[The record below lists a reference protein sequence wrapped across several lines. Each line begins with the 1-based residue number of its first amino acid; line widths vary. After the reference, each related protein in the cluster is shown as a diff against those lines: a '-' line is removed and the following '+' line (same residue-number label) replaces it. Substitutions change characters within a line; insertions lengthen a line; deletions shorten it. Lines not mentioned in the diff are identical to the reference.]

1 MKLEGGWKADISA
14 GASASLVALP
24 VAIGGGI
31 LATASLGPEYASIG
45 VKAGLICAVIAA
57 LVTALSGSSKYL
69 IGGPSAATSI
79 VLSAGVAQ
87 IIGGEGASLSRI
99 MLLML
104 LIVALSGAVLVIAG
118 ALRWGSFIKFIPRP
132 VTAGFVNGIALL
144 VAYSQ
149 IGSALG
155 VSGRINLFEV
165 FAQIQPGA
173 IAVTLVTVLTC
184 NYSPRLRLPIPPAFA
199 GMAAGFALHFGI
211 ERVFGSRVG
220 PVLGILP
227 SLWGMPDWLSADLT
241 GSFGS
246 LPWGQVIA
254 AAALLCIM
262 GAVQTLMT
270 GVALDSLSQTRHD
283 SNRELIGFGLG
294 NIVASLFGGVA
305 SSANVGRAIA
315 NFQGGATSRRAA
327 FVNGLTMLFIIVAVS
342 PWISLVPMAVMAG
355 ILIHSSIV
363 MIDQWSVEQFKRW
376 HKGHERGEVRENV
389 IVIAVMTIGMLWMSP
404 VVAVGVGVILTMGL
418 FLKRMSKSFVRSS
431 YTCENKRSLKV
442 RSGTLESLLE
452 KEGRKIHVIVL
463 EGALFF
469 GTADRLRALVESHH
483 KAASFVILDCRRVR
497 DWDATGVQ
505 IIGQMYRALNLQGC
519 QLLLAHVTGK
529 KRTEQALRAYGLHD
543 TLPTK
548 HLFADTDRALEYA
561 EDLLLADSVSG
572 EDAAAWHHA
581 QLNNTVLL
589 SGLSQADQ
597 GILSTYFET
606 LSIPAGDVLFRTG
619 DKGDQLYVLLEGEI
633 SLGLPIDGQSHL
645 RRLST
650 ITPGVVFG
658 EMALL
663 DAQPRSAHALA
674 DRVSVLKALSRS
686 NFAKLREQHPSLF
699 AKMLQNIAHEMSL
712 RLRLTNQQLRALED

>member
-1 MKLEGGWKADISA
+1 MKLEGGWKSDISA
-14 GASASLVALP
+14 GASAALVALP

-79 VLSAGVAQ
+79 VLSAGIAQ

-104 LIVALSGAVLVIAG
+104 LIVVLSGGVLVIAG

-149 IGSALG
+149 IGSSLG
-155 VSGRINLFEV
+155 IAGRISFFEV
-165 FAQIQPGA
+165 FGQIQLGA
-173 IAVTLVTVLTC
+173 IVVTLATVLTC
-184 NYSPRLRLPIPPAFA
+184 IYASRLRLPIPPAFA

-211 ERVFGSRVG
+211 ERVFGGGVG
-220 PVLGILP
+220 SVLGTLP
-227 SLWGMPDWLSADLT
+227 SLWGMPDWVSADLT
-241 GSFGS
+241 GSFGN

-294 NIVASLFGGVA
+294 NIVASLFGGIA

-315 NFQGGATSRRAA
+315 NFRGGATSRRAA
-327 FVNGLTMLFIIVAVS
+327 FFNGLTMLFIIVAVS

-452 KEGRKIHVIVL
+452 KEGRRIHVIVL

-597 GILSTYFET
+597 GVLSTYFET

-674 DRVSVLKALSRS
+674 DRASVLKALSRC
-686 NFAKLREQHPSLF
+686 NFARLREQHPSLF

-712 RLRLTNQQLRALED
+712 RLRHTNQQLRALED